1 MLNVE
6 ISGAMWVVNLIPLF
20 FIVGL
25 FLAML
30 SSSPKADR

>member
-1 MLNVE
+1 MSMEL
-6 ISGAMWVVNLIPLF
+6 SGTMWIINLIPLF

-30 SSSPKADR
+30 STSPKTDR

>member
-1 MLNVE
+1 MNME
-6 ISGAMWVVNLIPLF
+6 SSGVMWIINLIPLF